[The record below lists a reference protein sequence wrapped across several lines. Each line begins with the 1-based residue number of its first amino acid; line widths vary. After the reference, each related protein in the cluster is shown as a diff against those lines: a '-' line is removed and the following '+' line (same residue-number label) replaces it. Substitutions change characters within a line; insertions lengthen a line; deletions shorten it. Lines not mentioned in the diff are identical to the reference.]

1 MKLTSALFLISAVP
15 SLAFVSPSQNAG
27 KILTTSND
35 NNSESTSTSTSAL
48 SASIDVAYVND
59 AMDIASSIMNN
70 PDILLPAAGAA
81 AVAAIGAAVGL
92 SSSGNA
98 DSTSNAIEE
107 EVPKIDVSIEYDAPA
122 KLAFDKL
129 AKGSESDP
137 DYAKFK
143 ELYESLAIVEVKKKV
158 YEKKVA
164 REMARMDTEIAD
176 MQKEIDGMF

>member
-1 MKLTSALFLISAVP
+1 MKLISALFLISAVP
-15 SLAFVSPSQNAG
+15 SVAFVAPTRKSAG

-35 NNSESTSTSTSAL
+35 KNSECTPTSPSAL
-48 SASIDVAYVND
+48 SASIDVAYAND
-59 AMDIASSIMNN
+59 AMDMTSSIMSN

-92 SSSGNA
+92 RSSGNE
-98 DSTSNAIEE
+98 DSASNAIEK

-122 KLAFDKL
+122 KLAFSEL
-129 AKGSESDP
+129 AKGGDA

-143 ELYESLAIVEVKKKV
+143 ELYESLAVSEVRKKV

-164 REMARMDTEIAD
+164 REMEQMDTEIAD
-176 MQKEIDGMF
+176 MRKEIDGMFN